1 MIFFGE
7 PCLDT
12 EYHVAEPPHRPSPYS
27 RASDHLPQQEINNN
41 QRQKSTE
48 NAYSSNKTLQRFPG
62 SYGSSARHDSTSD
75 ESESGSLCKVEN
87 NAVPQNWTDTSPRE
101 LSQDVDDE
109 RDVDMPYVIGQL
121 KLENKLY
128 SKPLFLRRAS
138 TFSEKSIEKLP
149 RKSNLKRALSKV
161 GKKSLRSLSS
171 VIYKEIG
178 L

>member
-7 PCLDT
+7 LCLDT
-12 EYHVAEPPHRPSPYS
+12 ENHVVEPPHRPSPYS

-48 NAYSSNKTLQRFPG
+48 NNYPSSKTLQRFPG
-62 SYGSSARHDSTSD
+62 SYGSSARHYSTSD
-75 ESESGSLCKVEN
+75 ESENGSFCKVEN
-87 NAVPQNWTDTSPRE
+87 NAVPQNWTDTALGE

-128 SKPLFLRRAS
+128 SKPVFLSRAS
-138 TFSEKSIEKLP
+138 TVSEKRREKLP
-149 RKSNLKRALSKV
+149 RKSNLKRAVSTV
-161 GKKSLRSLSS
+161 GKQSLRSHSS
-171 VIYKEIG
+171 VIYEEIG